1 MRRAIPLGDVIDL
14 RRSLAEVFP
23 AATVHLHD
31 ACGGQTLSLEAAPE
45 ELAGARDRIEAFFA
59 ARHVRVAFDT
69 LGTTFWVADPGG
81 AT

>member
-31 ACGGQTLSLEAAPE
+31 ACGGQTFSLEAGPE
-45 ELAGARDRIEAFFA
+45 DLSGAKERIKAFFA
-59 ARHVRVAFDT
+59 ARHVQVAFDT
-69 LGTTFWVADPGG
+69 LGTTFWVMDP
-81 AT
+81 